1 MLNVG
6 SFLKIDGEL
15 IVSSNVFRVE
25 KLRKGRRY
33 CTSHCGCIA
42 SQPAGQSH
50 LRNPLIHSHTDHCS
64 KDSRRLQQL
73 WQRKPGPQRY
83 FTSFF
88 FTKWIGVV
96 EYCDIRW
103 WMRRWRD
110 YLWNGPYS
118 VNQLC
123 DFLNTAHVWTWITK
137 GLCRLYTQLLCFSDN
152 KWFTTMS
159 IVACR
164 GWKNALLLGLVSNLF
179 SFSNYGDSGFDNKK
193 SLIITQT
200 LLDLMNVIRLK
211 CVFNAYICQLTE

>member
-25 KLRKGRRY
+25 KLRKGKRY

-83 FTSFF
+83 FTLLFF
-88 FTKWIGVV
+88 LPNESG
-96 EYCDIRW
+96 W
-103 WMRRWRD
+103 WSIVTYD
-110 YLWNGPYS
+110 GECVGGGIIS
-118 VNQLC
+118 E
-123 DFLNTAHVWTWITK
+123 TAHIQWTSFAIFWT
-137 GLCRLYTQLLCFSDN
+137 RH
-152 KWFTTMS
+152 MS
-159 IVACR
+159 GHESQRVYAVSIHDYCVSRIINDLQRC
-164 GWKNALLLGLVSNLF
+164 LLLHAEAEKMRCCWVWFQIYFPLV
-179 SFSNYGDSGFDNKK
+179 
-193 SLIITQT
+193 I
-200 LLDLMNVIRLK
+200 MVIQ
-211 CVFNAYICQLTE
+211 ALTTKNHLSSRNPCLT